1 MAFKK
6 KIVKSR
12 SAKSGGMPRK
22 LILFFI
28 LSAVLLGLFFSFKLF
43 FHGEDNSGVPEA
55 YVAEDDPYLN
65 ARLNMVE
72 FQLRS
77 RGIHDLRVLDAMSK
91 VPRHLFMPH
100 SRHLAYEDHPV
111 PIGYAQTI
119 SQPYIVALMIQ
130 ELGLGGNEKVLEIGA
145 GSGYN
150 AAVLAEVA
158 EEVYTIEIV
167 GELAEWSGNALKKA
181 GYSNVHVK
189 HADGYFGW
197 PGMEFDVVIIT
208 AAANHVPHPL
218 IEQLKDGGRII
229 LPLSSPAG
237 FQALTLITKAG
248 ENLDTRIITG
258 VRFVPMTGR
267 MLE

>member
-1 MAFKK
+1 MAFEKVA
-6 KIVKSR
+6 IILALFITTTGVLGEHMPDTTR
-12 SAKSGGMPRK
+12 NGERENLVAKTIEKRGISDPEVLRAMR
-22 LILFFI
+22 
-28 LSAVLLGLFFSFKLF
+28 AVHRHRFVPEDYLGL
-43 FHGEDNSGVPEA
+43 A
-55 YVAEDDPYLN
+55 YSDRPL
-65 ARLNMVE
+65 
-72 FQLRS
+72 
-77 RGIHDLRVLDAMSK
+77 
-91 VPRHLFMPH
+91 
-100 SRHLAYEDHPV
+100 
-111 PIGYAQTI
+111 PIGHEQTI